1 MKNSKT
7 KIRTILTITIMAVI
21 CSSFLMVNLAYS
33 QTLTQNTQNKSVI
46 LAKKTTKT
54 PAKTKK
60 QTAAEKA
67 QAKKDKK
74 AKDKADANI
83 KDAADATKAKTEA
96 DQAKYAEAQKKKEEE
111 CQKSGGKS
119 CAQTEQ
125 DKKEAD
131 PNDLTYGT
139 FKVNEVLTLDNGE
152 QPKKYFSD
160 ENNSPIVSFILD
172 VINFAITIMGSIAII
187 LFIIAGFMF
196 MLGQGNQQKI
206 DEAKGVIKYA
216 AIGLVVALLS
226 YIIAIFV
233 QSIFVG

>member
-1 MKNSKT
+1 MKNLEA
-7 KIRTILTITIMAVI
+7 KIRTLITTTIIAAI
-21 CSSFLMVNLAYS
+21 CGSFLMVNLAYS

-46 LAKKTTKT
+46 LAKKTAKT

-67 QAKKDKK
+67 QAEKDKK
-74 AKDKADANI
+74 AKDKADENI
-83 KDAADATKAKTEA
+83 KDNKKTNDKKTEA
-96 DQAKYAEAQKKKEEE
+96 EQKAYAEAQKQKETQ
-111 CQKSGGKS
+111 CQQNGGKS
-119 CAQTEQ
+119 CAQQEQ
-125 DKKEAD
+125 EKKEKD
-131 PNDLTYGT
+131 ENDLTYGT
-139 FKVNEVLTLDNGE
+139 FKVTEVLTLDSKE
-152 QPKKYFSD
+152 QPKKYFEDS
-160 ENNSPIVSFILD
+160 NSPIVSFILD

-206 DEAKGVIKYA
+206 DEAKDVIKYA

>member
-1 MKNSKT
+1 MKNLKT
-7 KIRTILTITIMAVI
+7 KIRTLLTTTIIAAI
-21 CSSFLMVNLAYS
+21 CGSFLMVNLAYA
-33 QTLTQNTQNKSVI
+33 QTLTQNTQNKSVN
-46 LAKKTTKT
+46 LAAKTKKT

-67 QAKKDKK
+67 KAEADAK
-74 AKDKADANI
+74 AKAAADANI
-83 KDAADATKAKTEA
+83 KTNADATKAKTAAEEEA
-96 DQAKYAEAQKKKEEE
+96 FKKAQAAKEAE
-111 CQKSGGKS
+111 CQKNGGS
-119 CAQTEQ
+119 CAQLEQ
-125 DKKEAD
+125 NKKEAD

-139 FKVNEVLTLDNGE
+139 FNVNEVLTLDNGE
-152 QPKKYFSD
+152 QPKKYFD
-160 ENNSPIVSFILD
+160 DKQNSPIVSFILD

-196 MLGQGNQQKI
+196 MLGQGNQQKV
-206 DEAKGVIKYA
+206 DEAKDVIKYA

>member
-1 MKNSKT
+1 MKNLKT
-7 KIRTILTITIMAVI
+7 KIKTLLTTTIIAAI
-21 CSSFLMVNLAYS
+21 CGSFLMVNLAYS

-46 LAKKTTKT
+46 LAKTPAKT
-54 PAKTKK
+54 PVKTKK
-60 QTAAEKA
+60 QTAKEKA

-83 KDAADATKAKTEA
+83 KDAKATNDKKTEA
-96 DQAKYAEAQKKKEEE
+96 EQKAYAEAQKKKEAE
-111 CQKSGGKS
+111 CQKQGGKS
-119 CAQTEQ
+119 CAQVEQ

-139 FKVNEVLTLDNGE
+139 FKVTEVLTLDSKE
-152 QPKKYFSD
+152 QPKKYFEDS
-160 ENNSPIVSFILD
+160 NSPIVSFILD

-196 MLGQGNQQKI
+196 MLGQGNQQKV
-206 DEAKGVIKYA
+206 DEAKDVIKYA